1 MPGWAGVG
9 VAGGGG
15 HGSGMAND
23 AAALDDLN
31 SNLSLDLTN
40 VLDTYFTLNEH
51 ADPPELK
58 TKFYDSS
65 SFINCFKSS
74 SYPLFIS
81 LNIQSLMSKHQ
92 ELCNFL
98 DSIFEQEIRIDV
110 IALQEIWAIPQV
122 SLINIPGF
130 TFVSKTRELTRGGGV
145 GFYVN
150 NEIKF

>member
-1 MPGWAGVG
+1 
-9 VAGGGG
+9 
-15 HGSGMAND
+15 
-23 AAALDDLN
+23 
-31 SNLSLDLTN
+31 
-40 VLDTYFTLNEH
+40 
-51 ADPPELK
+51 
-58 TKFYDSS
+58 
-65 SFINCFKSS
+65 
-74 SYPLFIS
+74 
-81 LNIQSLMSKHQ
+81 MSKHQ

-98 DSIFEQEIRIDV
+98 DSVFELGIRIDV